1 MSLLVLKVILTPL
14 LVAAATL
21 AARRWGF
28 MVGGWLAGLP
38 LVSGPISIFLALE
51 QGPAFAAQAAAAALL
66 GLFAAV
72 TFCLVYAC
80 GAKKLTWQTS
90 LLCAFSVYL
99 LTTWGLSLVTSSLV
113 ISSVSVILLVGA
125 AMRTIGVSAA
135 SPFQVS
141 TLRADSKQ
149 QSHAKTRREER
160 NTVLHF
166 VFFASSRLRVKKYQ
180 LVCFQVAAPPWDLPV
195 RMATATA
202 IVLLIT
208 GGAEYLGPKWSGL
221 LSPFPVFACIMA
233 VFSQI
238 QGGAVA
244 VRRLLRGMIMG
255 CLGAA
260 SFLVVVGFAVERT
273 SLILVYALA
282 TGIAVIVNGA
292 SFITLIG
299 LPSQST
305 RT

>member
-51 QGPAFAAQAAAAALL
+51 QGPAFAAQAADAALL

-72 TFCLVYAC
+72 TFCFVYARS
-80 GAKKLTWQTS
+80 AKKLTWQIS
-90 LLCAFSVYL
+90 LLCAFSAYL

-125 AMRTIGVSAA
+125 AMRTIDVSAA
-135 SPFQVS
+135 GS
-141 TLRADSKQ
+141 
-149 QSHAKTRREER
+149 
-160 NTVLHF
+160 
-166 VFFASSRLRVKKYQ
+166 
-180 LVCFQVAAPPWDLPV
+180 FQVAAPPWDLPV

-202 IVLLIT
+202 MVLLIT
-208 GGAEYLGPKWSGL
+208 GGAAYLGPKWSGL

-238 QGGAVA
+238 QGGAMA
-244 VRRLLRGMIMG
+244 VRRLLRGMIIG

-260 SFLVVVGFAVERT
+260 SFLVVVGFTVERT
-273 SLILVYALA
+273 SLVLVYVLA

-292 SFITLIG
+292 SFVTLIG
-299 LPSQST
+299 LPSGHS
-305 RT
+305 R